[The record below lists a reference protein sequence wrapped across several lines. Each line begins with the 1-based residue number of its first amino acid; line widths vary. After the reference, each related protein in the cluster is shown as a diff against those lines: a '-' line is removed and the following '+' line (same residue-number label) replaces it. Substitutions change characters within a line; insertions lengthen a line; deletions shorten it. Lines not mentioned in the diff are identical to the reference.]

1 MQGER
6 MKTYSDVVIVGAGAS
21 GLLCGALVAKQG
33 KSVVIL
39 EKNGRLGRKLLA
51 TGNGRCNFT
60 NKYMESGCYYGK
72 EDWIQAVLE
81 KVTPEDVI
89 RCFTSFGVL
98 HRERD
103 GYVYPH
109 TNQAITVVNGLHRFC
124 QQTGVVIELD
134 CNVQH
139 IRKRENKNFEIVT
152 NKGKIVSKELV
163 LATGG
168 IAGKESGGTADG
180 YVLAKELG
188 HKISN
193 CYPGLTGLISNGKIW
208 KKVAGTRIQGTFSIM
223 IDGKKQEGE
232 SGEIQIVK
240 NGVSGIPVFQL
251 CRVAAKAIAEGK
263 KVEGLIDFVP
273 SMTEEELAE
282 WIALHGKE
290 GVVPAKWLP
299 VLQNSTAKQIKAYRF
314 GIEDTF
320 GMGRAQ
326 VTAGGVP
333 LEEVEADTMESKK
346 MRHLYLTGEL
356 LHVDGKCGGY
366 NLHFAW
372 SSAILAAAAI
382 TKR

>member
-1 MQGER
+1 

-21 GLLCGALVAKQG
+21 GLLCGALIAKEG

-39 EKNGRLGRKLLA
+39 EKNNRLGRKLLA

-60 NKYMESGCYYGK
+60 NKYMKSACYYGK

-81 KVTPEDVI
+81 KITPEDVI
-89 RCFTSFGVL
+89 RCFASFGVL

-124 QQTGVVIELD
+124 QQTGVTIELE
-134 CNVQH
+134 CNVRH
-139 IRKRENKNFEIVT
+139 IQKRENDTFEIRT
-152 NKGKIVSKELV
+152 DKGEIVSKELV

-168 IAGKESGGTADG
+168 TAGKESGGTADG

-188 HKISN
+188 HKIST
-193 CYPGLTGLISNGKIW
+193 CYPGLTGLISKGKLW
-208 KKVAGTRIQGTFSIM
+208 KQVAGTRIQGNFSIL
-223 IDGKKQEGE
+223 IDEKRKEE
-232 SGEIQIVK
+232 ECGEIQIVK

-251 CRVAAKAIAEGK
+251 CRVVAKAIAEGK

-273 SMTEEELAE
+273 SMTEEELAD
-282 WIALHGKE
+282 WIDLHGKE

-314 GIEDTF
+314 DIEDTF
-320 GMGRAQ
+320 GMERAQ

-333 LEEVEADTMESKK
+333 LGEVEVDTMESKK
-346 MRHLYLTGEL
+346 NRHLYLTGEL
-356 LHVDGKCGGY
+356 LDVDGKCGGY

-372 SSAILAAAAI
+372 STAILAAEAI
-382 TKR
+382 IKR